1 MGGTEPQAWGVEYR
15 RDGDDAPTATSIRV
29 PSTLE
34 HATWS
39 REDAEAVAEKMRE
52 EGSYRDIKVVPV
64 LPSHDQS

>member
-1 MGGTEPQAWGVEYR
+1 MTESHAWGVEYR
-15 RDGDDAPTATSIRV
+15 REGDDAPTATAVRV

-39 REDAEAVAEKMRE
+39 REDAEAVADKMRE
-52 EGSYRDIKVVPV
+52 DGSYSHVKVVPV